1 MEILLDNPEP
11 SARGTISPIRS
22 GYFWGFTAV
31 QPAVLFNYVGPS
43 TVDADFLRA
52 NMDGLIFRRPTAP
65 LSQAKL
71 DKRGFLSFVFDGR
84 YKFGR
89 YYAPTAFETPPDVG
103 GDTPEQRS
111 SAFRSTGRP

>member
-31 QPAVLFNYVGPS
+31 QAAVLFNYVGPS
-43 TVDADFLRA
+43 TANADFLRA

-65 LSQAKL
+65 LS
-71 DKRGFLSFVFDGR
+71 
-84 YKFGR
+84 
-89 YYAPTAFETPPDVG
+89 
-103 GDTPEQRS
+103 
-111 SAFRSTGRP
+111 